1 MTAIRHIVLYLC
13 IIAVSAC
20 SPGIRFRPGE
30 IPAPPAEDSER
41 INAGRALY
49 QELTK
54 EATVYRNKAAEK
66 RVAKI
71 TSRVL
76 GAAPPMGHWEV
87 TLIDSKEFN
96 AMTTPG
102 NYIYVFRGL
111 LEQLPNDDEVAAV
124 IAHEIAHRLGR
135 HDIESSSEKWGKAL
149 TVLAGI
155 AAGVAVGSQP
165 GATQNDI
172 ANTMSNTIKIGSGF
186 TTLQY
191 SKDKEREA
199 DQIGIFLMADAG
211 YDPSGFAS
219 VWARRASQ
227 EGVQGDFFSTHPN
240 SDERYQN
247 AIQLLP
253 MAKERYRLA
262 RKKARKSASRKKSV
276 PLSVHYEAAQGYKA
290 INNREVYTARTI
302 AQSLTQRAPHQ
313 PDGYNILG
321 LSHFIEGDQ
330 KYARKSFL
338 KGLQVDPDYAPL
350 LYNVACIDVQERKYD
365 SALKKLEKA
374 FIRSPQLVET
384 ARDDSDLSALR
395 SHPRFNA
402 LLNRYYPPPP
412 PSFKGSNSFSI
423 NTY

>member
-1 MTAIRHIVLYLC
+1 MTIIRHIFILLC
-13 IIAVSAC
+13 IVTVSAC
-20 SPGIRFRPGE
+20 SPGIRFQPGE
-30 IPAPPAEDSER
+30 IPAPPAEDSEQ

-54 EATVYRNKAAEK
+54 ETTVYRNRSAEQ
-66 RVAKI
+66 RVARI

-111 LEQLPNDDEVAAV
+111 LDQLPQDEEVAAV

-262 RKKARKSASRKKSV
+262 RKKTRTSASRKKSV

-290 INNREVYTARTI
+290 INNREAHTARSI
-302 AQSLTQRAPHQ
+302 AQSLTQRVPHQ

-321 LSHFIEGDQ
+321 LSHFIQGDQ

-350 LYNVACIDVQERKYD
+350 LYNVACVDVQERKFD
-365 SALKKLEKA
+365 SALTNLEKA

-384 ARDDSDLSALR
+384 AREDPDLNAVR

-402 LLNRYYPPPP
+402 LINRYYPPPP
-412 PSFKGSNSFSI
+412 PTFTGRNSFSI
-423 NTY
+423 NTH